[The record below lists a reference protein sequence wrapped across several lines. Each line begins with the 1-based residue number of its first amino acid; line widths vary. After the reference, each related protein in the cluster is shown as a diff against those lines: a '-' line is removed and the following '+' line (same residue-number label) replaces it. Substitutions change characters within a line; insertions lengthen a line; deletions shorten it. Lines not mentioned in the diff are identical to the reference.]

1 MAKQSIPF
9 KGILFDL
16 DGTLIDSLQA
26 VDRVWRT
33 WAKKIGLDGEHV
45 MQVIHG
51 RPARESVAELLQGRS
66 AQVIEQE
73 VLWLERFEAEDTEG
87 IVVLPGTIEFLHLL
101 NKQQVPWAI
110 VTSGTLPVATA
121 RVKASGI
128 PQPKVLITPE
138 KVTYGKPHPEPF
150 LLGAQELGLN
160 AKECIIFEDAPAGV
174 KAGMLAGSTVIGV
187 LSHYKAE
194 QLKEAVQHIQ
204 SLQSVTIQ
212 LQGAGFELQLP
223 NSKNNTY

>member
-1 MAKQSIPF
+1 MVKQRIPF

-26 VDRVWRT
+26 VERAYRT
-33 WAKKIGLDGEHV
+33 WARKIGLDEEHV

-51 RPARESVAELLQGRS
+51 RPARESVAELLHGQS
-66 AQVIEQE
+66 EVDIDQE
-73 VLWLERFEAEDTEG
+73 VLWLEKFETEDTLG
-87 IVVLPGTIEFLHLL
+87 TVVLPGTSEFLQLL
-101 NKQQVPWAI
+101 NKLRIPWAI

-121 RVKASGI
+121 RIKAASI
-128 PQPKVLITPE
+128 PLPKVLITPE

-160 AKECIIFEDAPAGV
+160 AEECIIFEDAPAGV
-174 KAGMLAGSTVIGV
+174 KAGVLAGGIVIGI
-187 LSHYKAE
+187 LSHYKAL
-194 QLKEAVQHIQ
+194 QLKEAVLHIE

-212 LQGAGFELQLP
+212 LNQSVFELLVSD
-223 NSKNNTY
+223 SKSGSS